1 MDQLASI
8 TVAIEGRL
16 ITAAHLSRLA
26 RDMGVEVSDMTI
38 LRAVRRECDVSHSR
52 IVGVHGA
59 LMAWLATNAPA
70 RAAFD
75 VLLAAEKTGAAA
87 VLESGA

>member
-59 LMAWLATNAPA
+59 LMAWLATNPPA

-75 VLLAAEKTGAAA
+75 VLAAEKTGAAA